1 MLVTGYKELKNEG
14 TRKGSLILYSMLFLK
29 GIINGI
35 LVFSFWPGLALLL
48 LIMQYIVNPFFK
60 YVINPIN
67 SIISGTEINNDV
79 DAGVLEQDI
88 STPSES
94 NT

>member
-1 MLVTGYKELKNEG
+1 
-14 TRKGSLILYSMLFLK
+14 MLFLK

-48 LIMQYIVNPFFK
+48 LIMQYIVNPLFK
-60 YVINPIN
+60 YVINPLK
-67 SIISGTEINNDV
+67 SILNGAGAENDV

-88 STPSES
+88 STPSGS
-94 NT
+94 NA

>member
-1 MLVTGYKELKNEG
+1 
-14 TRKGSLILYSMLFLK
+14 MLFLK

-48 LIMQYIVNPFFK
+48 MIMQYIVNPLFQ
-60 YVINPIN
+60 YVINPIK
-67 SIISGTEINNDV
+67 SILNGAGEKNDV

-88 STPSES
+88 SAPSGS
-94 NT
+94 NA

>member
-1 MLVTGYKELKNEG
+1 
-14 TRKGSLILYSMLFLK
+14 MLFLK

-48 LIMQYIVNPFFK
+48 LIMQYIVNPLFK
-60 YVINPIN
+60 YVINPLK
-67 SIISGTEINNDV
+67 SILNGVGAKNDV

-88 STPSES
+88 STPSGS
-94 NT
+94 NI

>member
-1 MLVTGYKELKNEG
+1 
-14 TRKGSLILYSMLFLK
+14 MLFLK

-48 LIMQYIVNPFFK
+48 MIMQYIVNPLFQ
-60 YVINPIN
+60 YVINPMK
-67 SIISGTEINNDV
+67 SIMNGVGAKNDV

-94 NT
+94 NA

>member
-1 MLVTGYKELKNEG
+1 
-14 TRKGSLILYSMLFLK
+14 MLFLK

-48 LIMQYIVNPFFK
+48 MIMQYIVNPLFQ
-60 YVINPIN
+60 YVINPLN
-67 SIISGTEINNDV
+67 SILNGAGEKNDV

-88 STPSES
+88 STPSGS
-94 NT
+94 NA